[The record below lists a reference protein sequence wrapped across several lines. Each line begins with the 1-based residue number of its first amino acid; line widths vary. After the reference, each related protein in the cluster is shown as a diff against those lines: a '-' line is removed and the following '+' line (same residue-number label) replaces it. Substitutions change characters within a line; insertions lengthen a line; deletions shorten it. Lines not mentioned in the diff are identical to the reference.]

1 MAVSVPKKP
10 PIVVP
15 GTVRREAPAGPSD
28 LVMRIIEEAKVNPM
42 TAREL
47 ADENSR
53 LMAYG
58 ALQAQKVGIK
68 ERDIPRVIH
77 DFGSRH

>member
-42 TAREL
+42 TAMEL
-47 ADENSR
+47 AAENSR

-58 ALQAQKVGIK
+58 ALQAQKVGITI
-68 ERDIPRVIH
+68 RNAT
-77 DFGSRH
+77 SRA